1 MVSNHREKYIYH
13 PLMKGQKVVEL
24 IKESGSGGRK
34 NLKNGITE
42 KDIAIIYKSINFNF
56 KELENANI
64 LITGASGHLGT
75 YFASLL
81 LYIKRTQKLDI
92 AITCTSSGQ
101 LPLILQHQLN
111 EFQFIQ
117 GDLTDPFF
125 VSNLQRYDAII
136 HLAGHAQPKIFLQDP
151 EKTIKINT
159 QATLQLLEKLTP
171 GGNLLFMSS
180 SEIYTGCERVN
191 PNEGDCGFINSDHP
205 RAPYVDSKKLGEVI
219 CLNSKRYSDSK
230 IVIARLAMTF
240 GPQIRGND
248 TRAVSEF
255 FRQGIQK
262 KKITLLDEGLAR
274 RRYLYVADAVKGLFN
289 IAFLGENG
297 IYNVGATE
305 KNEISIYEI
314 AKMIAIETGSE
325 LFLPS
330 GNENV
335 LNARNSA
342 TIDVSKYESQF
353 GKLDIIDVHAG
364 ITRTLEW
371 IKKENIYLTT

>member
-1 MVSNHREKYIYH
+1 
-13 PLMKGQKVVEL
+13 
-24 IKESGSGGRK
+24 
-34 NLKNGITE
+34 LKTGVTE
-42 KDIAIIYKSINFNF
+42 KDIAIIYKSINFDF
-56 KELENANI
+56 KKLENTSI

-75 YFASLL
+75 YFACLM
-81 LYIKRTQKLDI
+81 LYIKSTEKINI

-101 LPLILQHQLN
+101 LPGILRRQLDK
-111 EFQFIQ
+111 FQFIQ
-117 GDLTDPFF
+117 GDLTDPVF
-125 VSNLQRYDAII
+125 VSNLQRHDAII

-151 EKTIKINT
+151 GKTIKINT
-159 QATLQLLEKLTP
+159 QATFQLLDRLTP

-180 SEIYTGCERVN
+180 SEIYTGSEKVN

-219 CLNSKRYSDSK
+219 CINSERNLDSK

-240 GPQIRGND
+240 GPQIRGHD

-255 FRQGIQK
+255 FRQGVQEKI
-262 KKITLLDEGLAR
+262 ITLLDKGLAK

-289 IAFLGENG
+289 ITFLGVNG

-305 KNEISIYEI
+305 KNEISICEI
-314 AKMIAIETGSE
+314 AKMIAIETGSQ

-335 LNARNSA
+335 LNARYSA
-342 TIDVSKYESQF
+342 TIDVSKYEKQF
-353 GKLDIIDVHAG
+353 GKPDSIDIHAG
-364 ITRTLEW
+364 IIRTLEW
-371 IKKENIYLTT
+371 IKDENIYLTT

>member
-1 MVSNHREKYIYH
+1 
-13 PLMKGQKVVEL
+13 MKTDV
-24 IKESGSGGRK
+24 
-34 NLKNGITE
+34 TE
-42 KDIAIIYKSINFNF
+42 KDIELIYKSINFDF
-56 KELENANI
+56 RKLENKSI

-75 YFASLL
+75 YFVSLM
-81 LYIKRTQKLDI
+81 LYIKSTHKLNI
-92 AITCTSSGQ
+92 AVTCTSSGQ
-101 LPLILQHQLN
+101 LSGILRRKLN

-117 GDLTDPFF
+117 GDLTDPVF
-125 VSNLQRYDAII
+125 VSNLQRQDAII

-159 QATLQLLEKLTP
+159 QATFQLLDRLTP

-180 SEIYTGCERVN
+180 SEIYTGSEKVN

-219 CLNSKRYSDSK
+219 CINSKRYSDSK
-230 IVIARLAMTF
+230 IVIARLGMTF
-240 GPQIRGND
+240 GPQIKGND

-255 FRQGIQK
+255 FRQGVQEKI
-262 KKITLLDEGLAR
+262 ITLLDKGLAK

-305 KNEISIYEI
+305 KNELSIYEI
-314 AKMIAIETGSE
+314 AKMIAIETGSQ

-335 LNARNSA
+335 LNARDSA
-342 TIDVSKYESQF
+342 TIDVSKYENQF
-353 GKLDIIDVHAG
+353 GKPDSIDVHAG
-364 ITRTLEW
+364 IIRTLEW
-371 IKKENIYLTT
+371 IKDENIYLAT